1 MKFGYIGIDYKHADQ
16 DIRDRVSFTD
26 NQKIDFLQ
34 KAGKAGIEQCFV
46 LSTCNRSEVYFFAP
60 EEIAQPLGVIRTLY
74 EEMFPGV
81 DFSEYLKQR
90 EEMDAI
96 SYLFRVTAG
105 LESMVL
111 GEDQILGQVRDAFEL
126 SRTVGSTGKELNRVV
141 QDAVTCAKK
150 IKTKLRISER
160 PLSVTVCSRTFSH
173 AGNLLHEFPTL
184 TIIPFEKRYEAMK
197 ECELVVSATASPH
210 HIIREKDIQ
219 LLHPTAILDL
229 ASPRDVETAIGRN
242 SQALLINLDSLN
254 EIVETNR
261 KQREEL
267 VQKGQRMIG
276 EAIGETREWLATTGV
291 DETIAS
297 LQQRCTEIVE
307 DSYAYLNRKLDLSTR
322 DQKIVKKILKASL
335 KRLIREPILELKQ
348 TESKEQQEQYKK
360 VLQDLFQF
368 DTEIR
373 E

>member
-81 DFSEYLKQR
+81 DFSEYLRQR

-126 SRTVGSTGKELNRVV
+126 SRTVGSTGKEVKPSGTGCGHL
-141 QDAVTCAKK
+141 CKK
-150 IKTKLRISER
+150 D
-160 PLSVTVCSRTFSH
+160 
-173 AGNLLHEFPTL
+173 
-184 TIIPFEKRYEAMK
+184 
-197 ECELVVSATASPH
+197 
-210 HIIREKDIQ
+210 KD
-219 LLHPTAILDL
+219 
-229 ASPRDVETAIGRN
+229 
-242 SQALLINLDSLN
+242 
-254 EIVETNR
+254 
-261 KQREEL
+261 K
-267 VQKGQRMIG
+267 
-276 EAIGETREWLATTGV
+276 
-291 DETIAS
+291 
-297 LQQRCTEIVE
+297 
-307 DSYAYLNRKLDLSTR
+307 
-322 DQKIVKKILKASL
+322 VKN
-335 KRLIREPILELKQ
+335 Q
-348 TESKEQQEQYKK
+348 
-360 VLQDLFQF
+360 
-368 DTEIR
+368 
-373 E
+373 

>member
-126 SRTVGSTGKELNRVV
+126 SRTVGSTGKETPVTGSIAQRYRERVKPSG
-141 QDAVTCAKK
+141 TGCGHLCKK
-150 IKTKLRISER
+150 D
-160 PLSVTVCSRTFSH
+160 
-173 AGNLLHEFPTL
+173 
-184 TIIPFEKRYEAMK
+184 
-197 ECELVVSATASPH
+197 
-210 HIIREKDIQ
+210 KD
-219 LLHPTAILDL
+219 
-229 ASPRDVETAIGRN
+229 
-242 SQALLINLDSLN
+242 
-254 EIVETNR
+254 
-261 KQREEL
+261 K
-267 VQKGQRMIG
+267 
-276 EAIGETREWLATTGV
+276 
-291 DETIAS
+291 
-297 LQQRCTEIVE
+297 
-307 DSYAYLNRKLDLSTR
+307 
-322 DQKIVKKILKASL
+322 VKN
-335 KRLIREPILELKQ
+335 Q
-348 TESKEQQEQYKK
+348 
-360 VLQDLFQF
+360 
-368 DTEIR
+368 
-373 E
+373 

>member
-160 PLSVTVCSRTFSH
+160 PLSVSYVGIRQLQETFGI
-173 AGNLLHEFPTL
+173 AG
-184 TIIPFEKRYEAMK
+184 KK
-197 ECELVVSATASPH
+197 AT
-210 HIIREKDIQ
+210 
-219 LLHPTAILDL
+219 
-229 ASPRDVETAIGRN
+229 
-242 SQALLINLDSLN
+242 
-254 EIVETNR
+254 
-261 KQREEL
+261 
-267 VQKGQRMIG
+267 
-276 EAIGETREWLATTGV
+276 GETGCNAVGN
-291 DETIAS
+291 AGS
-297 LQQRCTEIVE
+297 
-307 DSYAYLNRKLDLSTR
+307 ALS
-322 DQKIVKKILKASL
+322 V
-335 KRLIREPILELKQ
+335 
-348 TESKEQQEQYKK
+348 
-360 VLQDLFQF
+360 
-368 DTEIR
+368 
-373 E
+373 

>member
-126 SRTVGSTGKELNRVV
+126 SRTVGSTGQRVKPCG
-141 QDAVTCAKK
+141 TGCGHLCKK
-150 IKTKLRISER
+150 D
-160 PLSVTVCSRTFSH
+160 
-173 AGNLLHEFPTL
+173 
-184 TIIPFEKRYEAMK
+184 
-197 ECELVVSATASPH
+197 
-210 HIIREKDIQ
+210 KD
-219 LLHPTAILDL
+219 
-229 ASPRDVETAIGRN
+229 
-242 SQALLINLDSLN
+242 
-254 EIVETNR
+254 
-261 KQREEL
+261 K
-267 VQKGQRMIG
+267 
-276 EAIGETREWLATTGV
+276 
-291 DETIAS
+291 
-297 LQQRCTEIVE
+297 
-307 DSYAYLNRKLDLSTR
+307 
-322 DQKIVKKILKASL
+322 VKN
-335 KRLIREPILELKQ
+335 Q
-348 TESKEQQEQYKK
+348 
-360 VLQDLFQF
+360 
-368 DTEIR
+368 
-373 E
+373 

>member
-111 GEDQILGQVRDAFEL
+111 GCPALWPAQPQPNPRRSLYAPG
-126 SRTVGSTGKELNRVV
+126 RVK
-141 QDAVTCAKK
+141 QRQHNH
-150 IKTKLRISER
+150 LRR
-160 PLSVTVCSRTFSH
+160 
-173 AGNLLHEFPTL
+173 
-184 TIIPFEKRYEAMK
+184 
-197 ECELVVSATASPH
+197 
-210 HIIREKDIQ
+210 
-219 LLHPTAILDL
+219 
-229 ASPRDVETAIGRN
+229 GRN
-242 SQALLINLDSLN
+242 SANAYCTPLLPD
-254 EIVETNR
+254 
-261 KQREEL
+261 
-267 VQKGQRMIG
+267 
-276 EAIGETREWLATTGV
+276 
-291 DETIAS
+291 
-297 LQQRCTEIVE
+297 
-307 DSYAYLNRKLDLSTR
+307 
-322 DQKIVKKILKASL
+322 
-335 KRLIREPILELKQ
+335 
-348 TESKEQQEQYKK
+348 
-360 VLQDLFQF
+360 
-368 DTEIR
+368 
-373 E
+373 